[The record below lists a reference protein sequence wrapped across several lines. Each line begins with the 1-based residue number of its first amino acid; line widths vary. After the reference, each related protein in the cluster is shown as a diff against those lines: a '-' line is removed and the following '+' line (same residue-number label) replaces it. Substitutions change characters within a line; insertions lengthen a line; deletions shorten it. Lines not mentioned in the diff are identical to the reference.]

1 MGFVMVFEFMVSDLS
16 EVIKDAENPLT
27 APEVKSYMLMLLR
40 GVAYMHKR
48 QVMHRDLKPANLLIS
63 AEGRLK
69 IADFGLSRICVPG
82 DSRQYSHQVATRWYR
97 APELLY
103 GARDY
108 NEGVDLWAVGCILGE
123 LLNNCPLFPGEN
135 DIDQL
140 GIVIKNLG
148 TPTEQSW
155 PGVGGLPDYSKIT
168 FPDTAGVAYTDMV
181 PDATPGAVH
190 LLSNLVIYNSAN
202 RLAASVALRHHYFYE
217 QPFPARWG
225 EHQGKPPPLSFPSGW
240 TRCDRQAPSGWAD
253 RARNTRQTSPSTGT
267 STLSCPW
274 WTDMSTRHFWDSWP
288 WPVQWPGQE
297 LDPGLRPS
305 YPKLSRP
312 HNTPTRWTLSLS
324 HFQSPGLCWKCCK
337 YVK

>member
-16 EVIKDAENPLT
+16 EVIKDADNPLT

-63 AEGRLK
+63 ADGRLK

-181 PDATPGAVH
+181 PDATPGAVD
-190 LLSNLVIYNSAN
+190 LLGNLVLYNSAN
-202 RLAASVALRHHYFYE
+202 RLAASVALKHHYFYE

-225 EHQGKPPPLSFPSGW
+225 GYNSNTLYYFLQDGPDAPPKLQADGHTGQGVPDRPALPPPL
-240 TRCDRQAPSGWAD
+240 RR
-253 RARNTRQTSPSTGT
+253 SPVPGGLTGI
-267 STLSCPW
+267 LGIP
-274 WTDMSTRHFWDSWP
+274 
-288 WPVQWPGQE
+288 
-297 LDPGLRPS
+297 
-305 YPKLSRP
+305 
-312 HNTPTRWTLSLS
+312 
-324 HFQSPGLCWKCCK
+324 
-337 YVK
+337 